1 MSTYQE
7 LKGLKIKYLSSDTSG
22 DRIQEGEVF
31 YNSSDFNLKSFVATA
46 AWHSS
51 SPLVTARYNQ
61 ASGSTPTT
69 AGVTFG
75 GFVTPGPG
83 PAHADTNVTEE
94 YDGTGWASG
103 GNMNTARSQ
112 FNGFGTQT
120 TAVGA
125 GGYINGSGDTALVE
139 EYNGSTWTEVT
150 NIPAARRGQ
159 AGFGTLTAGV
169 IVAGVPNS
177 NATLE
182 YDGTNWTAGN
192 NIGTGMDR
200 TGGAGAGILT
210 AGIVASGDTT
220 ESFTYDG
227 TNWTD
232 VGTTNSP
239 HDGGH
244 DTGVQTAAVIT
255 SGFPPPGSG
264 VVTATELYDGTSFTT
279 SATVATGRYGAS
291 RGGASGTT
299 AFIAGGDVNP
309 GTQSITEEF
318 NITVN
323 TVTQGAWASGGNL
336 NTGRKRGSAGG
347 TQTAALF
354 AGGFTSPPNAR
365 KAEVEEYN
373 GSAWSEVT
381 NMPTEIDFA
390 GYGGT
395 QTAQVTF
402 GGNAGPGIRNATLE
416 YDGTNWTAT
425 NNMGTAR
432 YRIGGAGTQT
442 AALGFG
448 GYLGAPFNPAGG
460 SGTTATEEYDGSSWT
475 AGGAMSSPRNYQ
487 RSCSGIQT
495 NAIAMGGGAPYIDD
509 TEKYNGSSWSASED
523 YIFGNA
529 GYIASNGT
537 SADDLRVFSKG
548 GFSTHSATYNGT
560 SYTTAPFLATGRHNG
575 GTSGSGPSSTST
587 YFGGHLPGSPK
598 NSNATEEFTGETT
611 AVNLKTITD
620 S

>member
-1 MSTYQE
+1 MSTYEE
-7 LKGLKIKYLSSDTSG
+7 LKGLKVKYLSSDTSG

-31 YNSSDFNLKSFVATA
+31 YNSSDFNLKSFVTTA

-51 SPLVTARYNQ
+51 APMNTARYNQ

-125 GGYINGSGDTALVE
+125 GGYINGSGDTAVVE

-177 NATLE
+177 NVTLE

-279 SATVATGRYGAS
+279 SATVATGRYGAA

-309 GTQSITEEF
+309 GTRSITEEF
-318 NITVN
+318 TISLSAT
-323 TVTQGAWASGGNL
+323 TAGAWASGGNL
-336 NTGRKRGSAGG
+336 T
-347 TQTAALF
+347 
-354 AGGFTSPPNAR
+354 
-365 KAEVEEYN
+365 
-373 GSAWSEVT
+373 
-381 NMPTEIDFA
+381 
-390 GYGGT
+390 
-395 QTAQVTF
+395 
-402 GGNAGPGIRNATLE
+402 
-416 YDGTNWTAT
+416 
-425 NNMGTAR
+425 TAR
-432 YRIGGAGTQT
+432 RSFTGGAGTQT
-442 AALGFG
+442 AGLVAG
-448 GYLGAPFNPAGG
+448 GYISNLQN
-460 SGTTATEEYDGSSWT
+460 ATEEYDGSSWPNGGNYPASLYYVSIGGTQT
-475 AGGAMSSPRNYQ
+475 AGVGIGGGDPVISEGCEYDGSSWTDV
-487 RSCSGIQT
+487 T
-495 NAIAMGGGAPYIDD
+495 NAPESRKMMGRAGTQTAGLFAGGNDGPNAASSEAF
-509 TEKYNGSSWSASED
+509 TYNGSSFSNITDMPANRGAGHISGGSQTAAVMAAGHDGSSYVDTTVEWNGSAWGSGGTFLLPGQSFMNSNNTSGYD
-523 YIFGNA
+523 HIGA
-529 GYIASNGT
+529 GGYLSGT
-537 SADDLRVFSKG
+537 SAITNLVSRYD
-548 GFSTHSATYNGT
+548 GT
-560 SYTTAPFLATGRHNG
+560 SWFTSPSIATSRQQGAGFGTHTLGAIAG
-575 GTSGSGPSSTST
+575 GTTGSVT
-587 YFGGHLPGSPK
+587 
-598 NSNATEEFTGETT
+598 NATEEFTGDTT
-611 AVNLKTITD
+611 AIRDPKTID
-620 S
+620 FD

>member
-1 MSTYQE
+1 MTDYKNIHGKRVKFFTSDLGNAQAEGQIFY
-7 LKGLKIKYLSSDTSG
+7 SSID
-22 DRIQEGEVF
+22 
-31 YNSSDFNLKSFVATA
+31 ATA
-46 AWHSS
+46 SATGAFNFKTAVASAAWSS
-51 SPLVTARYNQ
+51 GAPLATARYNQ

-244 DTGVQTAAVIT
+244 DTGLQTAAVIT
-255 SGFPPPGSG
+255 SGFPAPQSPATT
-264 VVTATELYDGTSFTT
+264 TATELYDGTSFTT

-323 TVTQGAWASGGNL
+323 TVTQGTWSSGGDTADTFANAF
-336 NTGRKRGSAGG
+336 GAG
-347 TQTAALF
+347 TQTAALKAGGSPPSGGSTNSEEYNGSTWSEGGALGTARYSGVGCGTQTAGLAISGFTAPPATQKGETEEYDGTSWTESGNVNTARRQAGGFGIQTAAVF
-354 AGGFTSPPNAR
+354 AGGNVTGIN
-365 KAEVEEYN
+365 AEVEEYN
-373 GSAWSEVT
+373 GSSWTEVT
-381 NMPTEIDFA
+381 NLPTSTRQTTGA
-390 GYGGT
+390 GLL
-395 QTAQVTF
+395 TAGLIF
-402 GGNAGPGIRNATLE
+402 GGCDQPGTTTRAETYE
-416 YDGTNWTAT
+416 YDGTSWTDGGDLNTKRQTLKGFGIQTAAVAT
-425 NNMGTAR
+425 GGEEPSPGVAKCEGYDGTTWATFPNMANGR
-432 YRIGGAGTQT
+432 YNHNPASAGTQ
-442 AALGFG
+442 AAGLVS
-448 GYLGAPFNPAGG
+448 YAPG
-460 SGTTATEEYDGSSWT
+460 
-475 AGGAMSSPRNYQ
+475 
-487 RSCSGIQT
+487 
-495 NAIAMGGGAPYIDD
+495 D
-509 TEKYNGSSWSASED
+509 T
-523 YIFGNA
+523 
-529 GYIASNGT
+529 
-537 SADDLRVFSKG
+537 
-548 GFSTHSATYNGT
+548 
-560 SYTTAPFLATGRHNG
+560 
-575 GTSGSGPSSTST
+575 
-587 YFGGHLPGSPK
+587 
-598 NSNATEEFTGETT
+598 NATEEFTGETT
-611 AVNLKTITD
+611 ALNLKTITD